1 MAVLYREFQL
11 RSPSTWANV
20 LAFVK
25 ANAKAC
31 LDRGEPL
38 RLIVTSDEKKRNA
51 EQNRFYWGV
60 ALRDISE
67 QAWIDGK
74 QYDKDTWHEYFA
86 RMFGVSDEITLPD
99 GEIITRRKST
109 TQMTVGEFSTYVN
122 QVQAWAANHLGVE
135 FDL

>member
-1 MAVLYREFQL
+1 MAALYREFQL
-11 RSPSTWANV
+11 RSPSIWTNV

-25 ANAKAC
+25 ANANAC
-31 LDRGEPL
+31 LEKGEPL
-38 RLIVTSDEKKRNA
+38 RVIVTSDEKKRNA

-67 QAWIDGK
+67 QAWIDGR
-74 QYDKDTWHEYFA
+74 QFDKDAWHEYFS
-86 RMFGVSDEITLPD
+86 RKFGVCEDLTLPD

-135 FDL
+135 FE

>member
-1 MAVLYREFQL
+1 MAALYREFQL
-11 RSPSTWANV
+11 RSPSIWTNV

-31 LDRGEPL
+31 LEKGEPL
-38 RLIVTSDEKKRNA
+38 RVIVTSDERKRNA

-74 QYDKDTWHEYFA
+74 QFDKDAWHEYFS
-86 RMFGVSDEITLPD
+86 RKFGVCEDLTLPD

-109 TQMTVGEFSTYVN
+109 TQMNVGEFSTYVN

-135 FDL
+135 FE

>member
-1 MAVLYREFQL
+1 MAALYREFQL
-11 RSPSTWANV
+11 RSPSIWTNV

-31 LDRGEPL
+31 LEKGEPL
-38 RLIVTSDEKKRNA
+38 RVIVTSDERKRNA

-74 QYDKDTWHEYFA
+74 QFDKDAWHEYFS
-86 RMFGVSDEITLPD
+86 RKFGVCEDLTLPD

-135 FDL
+135 FE

>member
-1 MAVLYREFQL
+1 MAALYREFQL
-11 RSPSTWANV
+11 RSPSIWTNV

-25 ANAKAC
+25 ANAKTC
-31 LDRGEPL
+31 LEKGEPL
-38 RLIVTSDEKKRNA
+38 RVIVTSDEKKRNA

-74 QYDKDTWHEYFA
+74 QFDKDAWHEYFS
-86 RMFGVSDEITLPD
+86 RKFGVCEDLTLPD

-135 FDL
+135 FE

>member
-1 MAVLYREFQL
+1 MAALYREFQL
-11 RSPSTWANV
+11 RSPSIWTNV

-31 LDRGEPL
+31 LEKGEPL
-38 RLIVTSDEKKRNA
+38 RVIVTSDEKKRNA

-74 QYDKDTWHEYFA
+74 QFDKDAWHEYFS
-86 RMFGVSDEITLPD
+86 RKFGVCEDLTLPD

-109 TQMTVGEFSTYVN
+109 TQMNVGEFSTYVN

-135 FDL
+135 FE